1 MLLLGPVEVVR
12 ADDAAIPG
20 RVRRATELAAYLV
33 LHPGASRHELDEVL
47 WPGRRVGRSTRN
59 PFISR
64 TRQWLGRTPDGHAH
78 LPLVGDE
85 AAYRLL
91 PVVGCDWHDFVR
103 HALAGLA
110 TEPVDS
116 AELTAALQLVRGR
129 PFQGIDPSSY
139 AWAEPDVQDIVST
152 VVDVAHVL
160 AGRALEDG
168 DAPAAARAAARGLL
182 AEPGSETLHRDAIRA
197 ALLRGDRTDVE
208 RAVERMHAAFEA
220 LDLDDDDLM
229 PETRSLINELVPS
242 RTAGQGRGR
251 HLLLDQ
257 RNRADGPGVLVGLR
271 CTQPPDGSGPG
282 AARRPIG
289 SRHVRR
295 VRRPRAADPGEVRP
309 PGRRSSSSAAAPPLR
324 RTRARPGAGCWPPPS
339 ATPAWRRSC
348 WVRAGC
354 PRARRRA
361 RRWPRTPSSSPPRA
375 ASGARCGR
383 ARSRRR
389 RRRPG
394 SVGA

>member
-1 MLLLGPVEVVR
+1 M
-12 ADDAAIPG
+12 
-20 RVRRATELAAYLV
+20 
-33 LHPGASRHELDEVL
+33 L

-229 PETRSLINELVPS
+229 PETRSLIKELVPS
-242 RTAGQGRGR
+242 RAAGQGRGR
-251 HLLLDQ
+251 
-257 RNRADGPGVLVGLR
+257 
-271 CTQPPDGSGPG
+271 
-282 AARRPIG
+282 
-289 SRHVRR
+289 
-295 VRRPRAADPGEVRP
+295 
-309 PGRRSSSSAAAPPLR
+309 AP
-324 RTRARPGAGCWPPPS
+324 
-339 ATPAWRRSC
+339 TP
-348 WVRAGC
+348 
-354 PRARRRA
+354 
-361 RRWPRTPSSSPPRA
+361 
-375 ASGARCGR
+375 
-383 ARSRRR
+383 
-389 RRRPG
+389 
-394 SVGA
+394 